1 MKNEI
6 VSKPEIK
13 LVGITIKT
21 NNNDEMDPERAKIGP
36 LVARYESENIAK
48 SIPHR
53 LHSGVTYSVYT
64 NYDSNELGDYTYFIG
79 EEVSM
84 TYDIPKSLTLLTIP
98 ASEYQKFTTEPGKM
112 PEVVIEAWQ
121 EIWAM
126 TREELGGVR
135 KFVADF
141 EIYDQ
146 KACDPSN
153 AIVDIYIG
161 II

>member
-1 MKNEI
+1 
-6 VSKPEIK
+6 
-13 LVGITIKT
+13 
-21 NNNDEMDPERAKIGP
+21 MDPERAKIGP
-36 LVARYESENIAK
+36 LLARYQSENIAK
-48 SIPHR
+48 QIPHKQ
-53 LHSGVTYSVYT
+53 HSGVTYSVYT
-64 NYDSNELGDYTYFIG
+64 NYNSNELGDYTYFVG

-98 ASEYQKFTTEPGKM
+98 ASQYQKFTTEPGKM
-112 PEVVIEAWQ
+112 PGVVIEAWQ
-121 EIWAM
+121 QIWAM

-135 KFVADF
+135 NFVADF